1 MLMQTSA
8 ELHLY
13 TDISGQELKLL
24 PYELL
29 LHYAPLQGERD
40 KGKESVKLTLGS
52 YKLL

>member
-1 MLMQTSA
+1 METSA
-8 ELHLY
+8 HLRLY
-13 TDISGQELKLL
+13 TDMSGQGLKLL

-40 KGKESVKLTLGS
+40 KGNEPVKLALGS